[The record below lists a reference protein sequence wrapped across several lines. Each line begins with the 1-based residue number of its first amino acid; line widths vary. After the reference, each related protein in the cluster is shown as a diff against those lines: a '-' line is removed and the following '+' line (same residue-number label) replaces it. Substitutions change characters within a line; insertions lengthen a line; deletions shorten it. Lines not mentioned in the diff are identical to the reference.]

1 MALPDAAGA
10 ATAPSRDAGAL
21 QRAIEAWHEGLTP
34 ELAGESWQWLTDQL
48 SRRGLFFGD
57 RPLCT
62 VLRPRFLTP
71 ARYDLLR
78 ARIAVLL
85 GAFDTVLRAALDHP
99 ALLDQFH
106 LDPVEHVLALEE
118 PRIPASPVSRLD
130 AFFDPALGLLRFTE
144 YNAETPAGSAYG
156 DALAEL
162 FLAIPAAR
170 PFLKTHALRPLPAR
184 PHVLHALL
192 GAWHQWSGRRDL
204 PVVGILDWQ
213 DVPTVS
219 EFVLYQEYFASMGVR
234 CVIADVREC
243 TLSGGRLVAGGT
255 AIDLIYK
262 RVLISELLER
272 CGLGHPI
279 VRAVRSGAVCMVN
292 PFRCKILHQKA
303 SLAVLGDE
311 RNTGLFTPAE
321 RLVIAE
327 QIPWTRVVEERK
339 TVFQGATIDLVP
351 WIARNRERLVL
362 KPNDAYGGAGIVL
375 GWEVDAAAWNAA
387 LAAALEAPY
396 IVQERIAL
404 PSESFPTVAD
414 GALVFADRIVDTAP
428 FVFGGAYADGCLTRV
443 STATLVNVTAGGG
456 STVPTFV
463 VEER

>member
-10 ATAPSRDAGAL
+10 ATAASRDAGAL

-48 SRRGLFFGD
+48 SRRRLFFGD

-85 GAFDTVLRAALDHP
+85 GAFDTVLRAALAHP

-144 YNAETPAGSAYG
+144 YNAEPPPGSAYG

-219 EFVLYQEYFASMGVR
+219 EFVLYQEYFASMG
-234 CVIADVREC
+234 I
-243 TLSGGRLVAGGT
+243 
-255 AIDLIYK
+255 
-262 RVLISELLER
+262 R

-404 PSESFPTVAD
+404 PSESFPPVAD

-463 VEER
+463 VEQR